1 MGPPRPKRYVVMGSR
16 KRAEKKKRKTARDNS
31 RTTIYEKSS
40 EVFHHARV
48 HGGCPFYFGNR
59 TGDQQKQARV
69 IAHVREG
76 ENCYQYLARS
86 RARLRAMEAAG
97 NRHWLRWQPAHHER
111 ERSNSDRLSARSL
124 HRNWHL
130 GHHRS
135 RARFCV
141 AVD

>member
-1 MGPPRPKRYVVMGSR
+1 MGPPRPKRYVEMCSR
-16 KRAEKKKRKTARDNS
+16 KKAEKKKRKPGKDDS

-59 TGDQQKQARV
+59 TGDQQKQAGV
-69 IAHVREG
+69 IAHVRKG

-97 NRHWLRWQPAHHER
+97 NRHWLRREPAHHER
-111 ERSNSDRLSARSL
+111 ERSNSDRLSTRSVIRRTGRRGDL
-124 HRNWHL
+124 F
-130 GHHRS
+130 GPP
-135 RARFCV
+135 A
-141 AVD
+141 